1 MAVRGLELFSE
12 RFTEYRDAFVL
23 IGGAACDLWFSDQ
36 NLRFRATKDL
46 DIVLILDRLN
56 PAFIRA
62 LEQFVDE
69 GQYEYRFRNEDAQ
82 ANLYRF
88 EKPADMRFPHMLEFF
103 SRLPEDMDLFPNQHI
118 VPIRMDDAAS
128 LSAILLN
135 NAYYYFLLNHCRT
148 SRGVQA
154 ADGHALIP
162 LKARAW
168 LDLNDRQQN
177 GEEVKGDDI
186 RKHRNDVFRLAVTL
200 PGDRRRNYKIIR
212 TARSQRSM
220 PELSIKA
227 INDSDHIE
235 ASGLHRKQS
244 RHDGYWHS
252 GPQCH
257 WAAWSENTS
266 S

>member
-12 RFTEYRDAFVL
+12 RFTEYRDAFIL

-36 NLRFRATKDL
+36 SLRFRATKDL

-56 PAFIRA
+56 PAFIQA

-69 GQYEYRFRNEDAQ
+69 GQYENRFRNEDTQ

-88 EKPADMRFPHMLEFF
+88 EKPADASFPYMLEFF
-103 SRLPEDMDLFPNQHI
+103 SRLPEDMELFPNQHI

-135 NAYYYFLLNHCRT
+135 NAYYHFLLDHCRT
-148 SRGVQA
+148 SRGIQV

-200 PGDRRRNYKIIR
+200 PSEPIASVPAELAEDVRRFLEFFPPQHAEWTSIQQSMRPMIGGTISPEILI
-212 TARSQRSM
+212 TAIQKFFR
-220 PELSIKA
+220 I
-227 INDSDHIE
+227 
-235 ASGLHRKQS
+235 G
-244 RHDGYWHS
+244 
-252 GPQCH
+252 
-257 WAAWSENTS
+257 TV
-266 S
+266 